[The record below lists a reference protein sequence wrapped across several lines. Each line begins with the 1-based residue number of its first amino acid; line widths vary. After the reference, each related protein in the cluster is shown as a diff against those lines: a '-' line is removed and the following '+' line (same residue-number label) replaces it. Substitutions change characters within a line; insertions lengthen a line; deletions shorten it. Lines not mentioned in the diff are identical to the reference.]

1 MYFDGEFFPRS
12 EKPHARNLN
21 GFWLNKVDRKAI
33 NEILSIQNVPVS
45 TWIPYL
51 TCYLTNS
58 DRKRQDMLQQFQFV
72 KHIICRVI
80 PMLKN
85 SSLEEQK
92 DMAQSSREL
101 LSMSV
106 SSSQVPEQLKQ
117 HTEELVRGSY

>member
-1 MYFDGEFFPRS
+1 
-12 EKPHARNLN
+12 
-21 GFWLNKVDRKAI
+21 
-33 NEILSIQNVPVS
+33 
-45 TWIPYL
+45 
-51 TCYLTNS
+51 
-58 DRKRQDMLQQFQFV
+58 MLQQFQFV